1 MTHRRFAALLLVALP
16 AFALDEYQPAEEGV
30 IAVNVQNGLDWG
42 VGEWDPDGGLQ
53 DPVGSPLTWSPG
65 LQVRLGLPNLTEI
78 SLELPLAVLNKDAL
92 GAPEGDWGFAQT
104 RLGFKLGIEDL
115 PIGVV
120 GAVSFPLGHSAIVGD
135 EPRWRF
141 LAGGIGHWERK
152 KFRIDGTV
160 TWTVTPAN
168 EDGIRPG
175 DVWQVVARPQYKA
188 SPVFTPYLGGVAT
201 ITTAGKVNEIR
212 TGQMSRLLTLQPGT
226 FVTLDEEWRLELQ
239 APVTV
244 AGDWPEKATAGLYLG
259 ITYTMA
265 P

>member
-1 MTHRRFAALLLVALP
+1 MIHRRLAALLLVALP
-16 AFALDEYQPAEEGV
+16 AFALDEFQPAEEGV
-30 IAVNVQNGLDWG
+30 IAVDLQNGLDWG
-42 VGEWDPDGGLQ
+42 IGDFDPDGALQ
-53 DPVGSPLTWSPG
+53 EPFGSPLTWSPG
-65 LQVRLGLPNLTEI
+65 VQVRLGLPNLTEI
-78 SLELPLAVLNKDAL
+78 SLEVPLAVLNKDAL
-92 GAPEGDWGFAQT
+92 GAKEGDWGFDQS
-104 RLGFKLGIEDL
+104 RLGFKLGIEDW
-115 PIGVV
+115 PVAVV
-120 GAVSFPLGHSAIVGD
+120 GAVSFPLGHTVIVGD

-152 KFRIDGTV
+152 KFHLDGSV

-175 DVWQVVARPQYKA
+175 DVWEIVVRPQYHLNT
-188 SPVFTPYLGGVAT
+188 VFTPYLGGVAT

-212 TGQMSRLLTLQPGT
+212 DGQMSRLVTLQPGT
-226 FVTLDEEWRLELQ
+226 FVTLGEEWNLVFQ

-244 AGDWPEKATAGLYLG
+244 AGDWPETATAGLYLG